1 MFMSEAAEF
10 TTIQSAI
17 EGYLATAAR
26 AGISLRVRRDF
37 HDYVAVRRA
46 QGHAHLNQAFDPE
59 FARFG
64 DRDFWIIAENAQGAA
79 IATYC
84 VRHFGVEN
92 FYSLILSQT
101 LWFGRSLRAIDPRYS
116 PECEIPAFGGDVAH
130 GGGLWV
136 RRDYCGS
143 SRLAAILPRLGR
155 AVALRNWPLDHDTA
169 MIRDDPRESSQV
181 TDRKASF
188 MGTRVYGFAR
198 VCRLV
203 NGWFPP
209 ERRHAIMHLCYSTRV
224 EAIASL
230 AQPTLDAVPTP
241 TTPRVLDHV
250 RLSTREDGRRV
261 DRRWQTAE
269 AT

>member
-1 MFMSEAAEF
+1 MFEATDF

-17 EGYLATAAR
+17 EGYLATGAR
-26 AGISLRVRRDF
+26 EGVSLRVKRDF
-37 HDYVAVRRA
+37 HEYVAVRRTH
-46 QGHAHLNQAFDPE
+46 GDTHLNQAFDPQ
-59 FARFG
+59 FTRFT
-64 DRDFWIIAENAQGAA
+64 DRDFWIIAENAQGGA

-84 VRHFGVEN
+84 VRHLAVEN
-92 FYSLILSQT
+92 FYSLVLSQT
-101 LWFGRSLRAIDPRYS
+101 LWFGRPLRAIDQTYS
-116 PECEIPAFGGDVAH
+116 PKCEIPPFGGDVAH
-130 GGGLWV
+130 GGGLWI
-136 RRDYCGS
+136 RRDYRGS
-143 SRLAAILPRLGR
+143 SRLAAVLPRLGR

-169 MIRDDPRESSQV
+169 MIRDDPRESSKV

-198 VCRLV
+198 VCRFV

-209 ERRHAIMHLCYSTRV
+209 ERRHAIMHLCHSTRT

-230 AQPTLDAVPTP
+230 AQPTLDVVPRP
-241 TTPRVLDHV
+241 TAPRVLDHA

-261 DRRWQTAE
+261 DRRSQTAE